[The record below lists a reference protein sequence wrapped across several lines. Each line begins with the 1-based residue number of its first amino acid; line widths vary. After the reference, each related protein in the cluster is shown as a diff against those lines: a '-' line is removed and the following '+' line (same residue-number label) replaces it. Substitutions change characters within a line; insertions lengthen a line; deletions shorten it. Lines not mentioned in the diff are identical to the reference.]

1 MRKIFSVKMFLST
14 LLLLCVIEYTCSFQ
28 RPRDGYNTFTDT
40 STSLPLF
47 NVIMNPK
54 WSEPYF
60 DISVPNNVTALV
72 GKSAYLSC
80 RVRNLGNKTVSWI
93 RHRDIHI
100 LTVATYTYTT
110 DQRFQTTF
118 HRDINEWT
126 LQIKWA
132 QKRDA
137 GMYECQ
143 ISTQPI
149 KSYSVRLN
157 VVVPTA
163 SILGGPDLYVDKGS
177 TINLTC
183 AIRFSPEP
191 PAYIFWHH
199 QNKVISYDSPRGG
212 ISVRTQK
219 GETTTSYLLI
229 QDADLA
235 DSGKYSCS
243 PSNADV
249 SSIRVHVLN
258 GERPEA
264 MQTGTS
270 PTFGQSA
277 QTLALGIIISICN
290 LFRAHIQL
298 SKMNHHIINT
308 PYCIKRS
315 NYVLVR

>member
-1 MRKIFSVKMFLST
+1 
-14 LLLLCVIEYTCSFQ
+14 
-28 RPRDGYNTFTDT
+28 
-40 STSLPLF
+40 
-47 NVIMNPK
+47 MNPPK

-100 LTVATYTYTT
+100 LTVGTYTYTT

-126 LQIKWA
+126 MQIKWA

-143 ISTQPI
+143 ISTVPI

-157 VVVPTA
+157 VVDPASDSLFDRTYNDERFMQADTYQNYNYRHNGRLFNVPTA
-163 SILGGPDLYVDKGS
+163 TILNGPDLYVDKGS

-191 PAYIFWHH
+191 PVSMFWYH
-199 QNKVISYDSPRGG
+199 QDKVISSDSPRGG
-212 ISVRTQK
+212 IRIHTHK
-219 GETTTSYLLI
+219 GDIAASSLLI
-229 QDADLA
+229 EDADLG
-235 DSGKYSCS
+235 DSGKYSCD

-249 SSIRVHVLN
+249 TSIRVHVLN

-270 PTFGQSA
+270 TISDQSA
-277 QTLALGIIISICN
+277 HTLILCIIISICN
-290 LFRAHIQL
+290 LFRQHIQL
-298 SKMNHHIINT
+298 SKINVKICKKTNVII
-308 PYCIKRS
+308 R
-315 NYVLVR
+315 

>member
-1 MRKIFSVKMFLST
+1 MFLST
-14 LLLLCVIEYTCSFQ
+14 LLLLCVIGCTNSFQ
-28 RPRDGYNTFTDT
+28 KPRDGYNTFTDT

-47 NVIMNPK
+47 NSIMNPPK

-100 LTVATYTYTT
+100 LTVGTYTYTT

-126 LQIKWA
+126 MQIKWA

-143 ISTQPI
+143 ISTVPI

-163 SILGGPDLYVDKGS
+163 TILNGPDLYVDKGS

-191 PAYIFWHH
+191 PVSMFWYH
-199 QNKVISYDSPRGG
+199 QDKVISSDSPRGG
-212 ISVRTQK
+212 IRIHTHK
-219 GETTTSYLLI
+219 GDIAASSLLI
-229 QDADLA
+229 EDADLG
-235 DSGKYSCS
+235 DSGKYSCD

-249 SSIRVHVLN
+249 TSIRVHVLN

-270 PTFGQSA
+270 TISDQSA
-277 QTLALGIIISICN
+277 HTLILCIIISICN
-290 LFRAHIQL
+290 LFRQHIQL
-298 SKMNHHIINT
+298 SKINVKICKKTNVII
-308 PYCIKRS
+308 R
-315 NYVLVR
+315 